1 MILPAMKCEPIKE
14 YYMTTLESSKELYT
28 NIFEK
33 LDSLYYMGAFNG
45 DEVKKLKGYLRDDVN
60 YNLMRWEVDE
70 EIGYNAMEV
79 DNDSKHSVFQAMME
93 TLTLLSKIVDG
104 GFIDR
109 YDYPYVIEQ
118 LCSSIVRNELPL
130 SSDVDE
136 YTEYFNNNSP
146 TAEED
151 SSY

>member
-1 MILPAMKCEPIKE
+1 MSLDK
-14 YYMTTLESSKELYT
+14 SSELYT

-60 YNLMRWEVDE
+60 YNSMRWEVDE

-104 GFIDR
+104 GCIDQ

-146 TAEED
+146 IAEED

>member
-1 MILPAMKCEPIKE
+1 
-14 YYMTTLESSKELYT
+14 
-28 NIFEK
+28 
-33 LDSLYYMGAFNG
+33 
-45 DEVKKLKGYLRDDVN
+45 
-60 YNLMRWEVDE
+60 MRWEVDE

>member
-1 MILPAMKCEPIKE
+1 MSLDK
-14 YYMTTLESSKELYT
+14 SSELYT

-33 LDSLYYMGAFNG
+33 IDSLYYMGAFNSG
-45 DEVKKLKGYLRDDVN
+45 EVRKLKAYLRDDVN
-60 YNLMRWEVDE
+60 RNSMRWNVDE
-70 EIGYNAMEV
+70 QLGYNSMKMDE
-79 DNDSKHSVFQAMME
+79 DSKHSVFQAMME

-104 GFIDR
+104 GFIDQ
-109 YDYPYVIEQ
+109 YDYPYVVEQ

-136 YTEYFNNNSP
+136 YVEYFNNNSP
-146 TAEED
+146 ISEDD